1 MPGRSRRDSS
11 RAIRARS
18 PLARVVIGGLV
29 SSTVRTL
36 LVLPAICALTRR
48 RTAGDAAMT

>member
-1 MPGRSRRDSS
+1 VVHSEIQR
-11 RAIRARS
+11 

-29 SSTVRTL
+29 SSTVLTL
-36 LVLPAICALTRR
+36 RVLPAICALTRR